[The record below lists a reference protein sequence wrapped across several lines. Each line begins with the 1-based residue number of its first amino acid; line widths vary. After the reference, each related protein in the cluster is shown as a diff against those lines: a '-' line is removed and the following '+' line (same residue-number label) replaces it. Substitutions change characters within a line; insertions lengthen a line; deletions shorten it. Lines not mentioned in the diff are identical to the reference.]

1 MKRWNHI
8 ALLALLTACGD
19 ADERAAQHALYA
31 GAEPYK
37 EARYSDAAAIY
48 ATAIHDPR
56 VIYDLGNTLL
66 RRSLLDSALHAYQQA
81 SDRNRNDSLNAMTDH
96 NLGTTWTLLALKS
109 DSMAKAGEAKV
120 KEMRIEGADV
130 ASKVR
135 MIVARDSIILENR
148 KLEQLQ
154 DSALAQAANALKNG
168 LRRRPM
174 DEDTRHNLA
183 LVQQRIAARVK
194 EAEEKAER
202 DKNNN
207 KGLSARAQA
216 LMQKADELVD
226 AYKFNEALKV
236 LLDGLK
242 AEPSLGQKQDYMNKL
257 DVVTK
262 AAQAK

>member
-1 MKRWNHI
+1 MKRWYHI
-8 ALLALLTACGD
+8 ALLGALTACGD
-19 ADERAAQHALYA
+19 AGERAAQHALYA
-31 GAEPYK
+31 GAAPYK
-37 EARYSDAAAIY
+37 EARFDDAAAIY
-48 ATAIHDPR
+48 ATASHDPR

-130 ASKVR
+130 TTKVR
-135 MIVARDSIILENR
+135 MIVARDSIVLENR

-154 DSALAQAANALKNG
+154 DSALAQAATALKNG
-168 LRRRPM
+168 LRRQPM

-194 EAEEKAER
+194 EAAEKAKR
-202 DKNNN
+202 DKSNNQ
-207 KGLSARAQA
+207 GLSARALV

-236 LLDGLK
+236 LQDGLK
-242 AEPSLGQKQDYMNKL
+242 AEPSLSQKQDYMNKL